1 MTIKNL
7 LAGIGF
13 VLCVGGPAVAEHY
26 NLYDLAGMYV
36 ARGKVNQALDTYAQ
50 LIALEPKNIRAY
62 EARAFYYLK
71 LNRTSD
77 ALADF
82 SALLAIKPD
91 YAAGYLSRGLVY
103 SQLNQPER
111 AAADYKAA
119 CTLGDSSG
127 CSFAEGN

>member
-7 LAGIGF
+7 LVGFGI
-13 VLCVGGPAVAEHY
+13 VLCFCGPAVANHY

-36 ARGKVNQALDTYAQ
+36 ARGKVDKALNTYAQ
-50 LIALEPKNIRAY
+50 LIALEPANIRAY

-71 LNRTSD
+71 LNRTAD

-82 SALLAIKPD
+82 STMLAIKPD

-103 SQLNQPER
+103 SQLGQQER

-119 CTLGDSSG
+119 CALGDTSG

>member
-7 LAGIGF
+7 LIGIGII
-13 VLCVGGPAVAEHY
+13 LCFGGPVAAAHY
-26 NLYDLAGMYV
+26 NLYEMAGMYV
-36 ARGKVNQALDTYAQ
+36 ARGKVDKALDTYAQ
-50 LIALEPKNIRAY
+50 LIALEPSNIRAY

-71 LNRTSD
+71 LDRTAD

-82 SALLAIKPD
+82 SAILAIKPD
-91 YAAGYLSRGLVY
+91 YAVGYLSRGLVY
-103 SQLNQPER
+103 SQLGQQDR

-119 CTLGDSSG
+119 CALGETSG